1 MYQKN
6 GIMPPRRAPL
16 PPATS
21 RLVHLMALRKIGA
34 AHLRRISPLDQPGES
49 VAKTAEDVR
58 YFNRNKLHAIR
69 KSLETRR
76 LGGNGQ
82 WADILC
88 GYDPSKE
95 FIIPDDL
102 KELFKPLTEDEY
114 QSQSSAEGGTVSAA
128 FPPNMPSDMTHDEPA
143 GETSGW
149 TCNVCFFH
157 HPENHLQCGC
167 GNQRPHKSPH
177 EDNLADEGTDSAA
190 AGSYAVEDFPS
201 ELTCIISGF
210 PPSNGVRFLIRDE
223 NDATSNQVFDL
234 SYLLRWIFTEGES
247 GNPKVKHPITSAAID
262 RDMALEFVT
271 EVSEEEQNRFNEY
284 RKRNGV
290 SNEPPSLEDVQLM
303 NQYHK

>member
-114 QSQSSAEGGTVSAA
+114 QSQSSAEGGT
-128 FPPNMPSDMTHDEPA
+128 
-143 GETSGW
+143 
-149 TCNVCFFH
+149 
-157 HPENHLQCGC
+157 
-167 GNQRPHKSPH
+167 
-177 EDNLADEGTDSAA
+177 
-190 AGSYAVEDFPS
+190 GSYAVEDFPS